1 MAHQLYTTGAFAID
15 GIPSNIRQLEGRF
28 SFIDQLD
35 LYNNRL
41 DDAKHDAYH
50 LSGRELQ
57 YRAFMFYKNFYAS
70 EVPLIVTEGK
80 TDVRYLKAA
89 LMKLYPKYPNLIEKD
104 DAGKFIFKIKFFRRS
119 KRWKYFFGISLDG
132 GDAMRILYRYFTGK
146 KGATNYFT
154 YFQKICGHKQ
164 KSPVILLY
172 DNEAESK
179 RPLKAFLS
187 EDASITEEQQTEL
200 KDTLQL
206 KLLPESKLFLLT
218 NPLVPGKT
226 ESEIEDLFS
235 LELLGLKLGEKTFS
249 RKEKSDQDKHY
260 GKDIFSKY
268 VLANYRSIDFQG
280 FIPLLDALNSIVES
294 SNTLLVTTADAQ

>member
-1 MAHQLYTTGAFAID
+1 MLRNQMGEFTID
-15 GIPSNIRQLEGRF
+15 GIPSNIKQLEGRF

-50 LSGRELQ
+50 LNGRELQ
-57 YRAFMFYKNFYAS
+57 YRAFMFYKNFYAN

-89 LMKLYPKYPNLIEKD
+89 LMKFYTKYPNLIEMD
-104 DAGKFIFKIKFFRRS
+104 DTGKFIFKIRFFRRS

-132 GDAMRILYRYFTGK
+132 GDAMKVLYRYFTGK
-146 KGATNYFT
+146 KGAIDYFT
-154 YFQKICGHKQ
+154 YFQRLSGREQ

-172 DNEAESK
+172 DNETESK
-179 RPLKAFLS
+179 RPLKTFLS
-187 EDASITEEQQTEL
+187 EDAGITEVQRAEL

-218 NPLVPGKT
+218 NPLVSGKA
-226 ESEIEDLFS
+226 ECEIEDLFS
-235 LELLGLKLGEKTFS
+235 TDLLGLVLGGKTFS
-249 RKEKSDQDKHY
+249 RKDKPDKDKHY
-260 GKDIFSKY
+260 GKEIFSEY
-268 VLANYRSIDFQG
+268 VLTNYQSIDFQG

-294 SNTLLVTTADAQ
+294 SNTSLGPA